1 MTDKQALSTR
11 SPLRALAAAGM
22 LALAGACLLPT
33 GALAADAAAAAASAA
48 PATNIA
54 NAATGD
60 EFIKKLSSDVLA
72 AIKADTSI
80 KAGDTRQIMALVDT
94 KVLPYVDFE
103 RMTQSAMARFWRD
116 ATPDQRQRVQAEFK
130 TLLVRTYAGAL
141 SQAGDKTL
149 DIKPSRAQPGDKEV
163 IVRSE
168 VRGGPGDPIRL
179 DYRLEKTASGWKI
192 FDVNILGA
200 WLVENY
206 RNTFAQ
212 EIKASG
218 IDGLIAKLAER
229 NKAIASKGVPAPA
242 K

>member
-1 MTDKQALSTR
+1 MTDKQALPSR
-11 SPLRALAAAGM
+11 PSLRGLAAIGT
-22 LALAGACLLPT
+22 LALAGACLLPAA
-33 GALAADAAAAAASAA
+33 ALAADAPAAAASSA
-48 PATNIA
+48 PAI
-54 NAATGD
+54 AATATTAD
-60 EFIKKLSSDVLA
+60 DFIKQLSSDVLA

-80 KAGDTRQIMALVDT
+80 KAGDTRKIMTLVDT

-149 DIKPSRAQPGDKEV
+149 DIKPSRAQPADKEV

-179 DYRLEKTASGWKI
+179 DYRLERQPNGWKI

-229 NKAIASKGVPAPA
+229 NKAIASKGVPAPV